1 MSDNKSQV
9 FSGRINT
16 VTYDDGASFRIVKIS
31 LDDSGGQ
38 VTAKGHF
45 AGQNIVPGTWVCFE
59 GHYTVHPTYGRQIAV
74 ERSPV
79 VPEHW
84 TNDRVLSIVSAQGIG
99 PGVRVNLIAHAGSRS
114 LLTVLD
120 GNDLPP
126 DLAYVGERWKAA
138 KAHLYAAAFLA
149 QAGVPNAV
157 IERVWKKYSTDVENI
172 VTKDPWALVQVDGV
186 TFAQA
191 DEIARKLG
199 VPMDSPNRMGG
210 AVLATINN
218 TASEGHLYST
228 MSDILSNVLTL
239 IPNANDSSVAQ
250 AVKDLVRSNAL
261 ILDRN
266 TKAGTVALYDP
277 AIYDL
282 EQYCAT
288 TLVDRSRVKPSV
300 DCSPLFA
307 RVGPQA
313 QAAVE
318 SGSDHKAVVNAAL
331 ADWSTG
337 SGITLTEDQLKA
349 ALSAL
354 TDNVCLITG
363 LPGTGKTTA
372 LRAVVTLLKDTGI
385 SFLLVAPTGIAAKR
399 LSNVVNAPA
408 FTIHRAFGAKGKYG
422 ESDDREV
429 AYEGFLGDT
438 DTKKTASSPTDETW
452 GYGPGNPHPA
462 NVVIVDETSM
472 VDLNMLHRVLSG
484 TKADCRMVFVGDPY
498 QLPSVGA
505 GDVLGDLVESKSFPH
520 THLDRI
526 FRQED
531 TNGIVLAAH
540 AVHKGKTPESDGRD
554 FVIVPASTETE
565 ASEII
570 LRLTQT
576 LYEKRSNFQV
586 LSPRHSGDAGVTILN
601 DRIRAQL
608 NPPMSGMSET
618 KVGSSVVR
626 EGDRIMVVKNDYQKG
641 VYNGDVGT
649 VRRIDR
655 VAKEIEANVFGVPGT
670 PSALVRFPMS
680 DAAKTLRLAYAQ
692 TVHKCVHPS
701 TVIWHDGGL
710 CQIKHL
716 PESGKVGTPDGVRD
730 YINKTEYPSSP
741 LLRVK
746 TESGYTLYM
755 TPEHG
760 IDVWD
765 RASGQYVRKEA
776 QELKAS
782 DWLYLVPSPSYPD
795 NKDLLPLEPIKFGK
809 KAYPPFL
816 DESIAE
822 MIGIFSAFSRVRHR
836 ALSVNLHPV
845 ARNQISAHGRSDIGP
860 ILDKINNV
868 FHKCFGRYPGT
879 TRTGDRPHLIRVYLK
894 FIMGWFWKNF
904 PELYRSRGYEIPRLI
919 LASNKSVRRAFLRG
933 YFLSAMTKYE
943 NPEDV
948 DSPIECIWVRSRNES
963 SDAALR
969 AMLLDEGVIA
979 RCSVKNNITIRGRDL
994 DRFFNRIGFDHPDA
1008 NRLRTR
1014 PRLDFP
1020 DDSRV
1025 PITTDEARVIY
1036 QHGASRSAPT
1046 VLALQHLPALSA
1058 RTRFHHEKVVSIT
1071 SAYGPSMCVEVP
1083 DTHKFIQNGFSGWN
1097 SQGQEY
1103 DVIVLPLLSTFG
1115 RQLQRNLLYTAI
1127 TRARKKVLI
1136 VGQASAVTKAVQ
1148 NDAAE
1153 HRKTLLAF
1161 RISGAMGGGE
1171 TPQGV

>member
-1 MSDNKSQV
+1 MSDSTLQV
-9 FSGRINT
+9 FSGRIST
-16 VTYDDGASFRIVKIS
+16 VTYDDGAGFRIVKIS

-45 AGQNIVPGTWVCFE
+45 SGQAIVPGTWVCFE
-59 GHYTVHPTYGRQIAV
+59 GRYTVHPTYGRQIAV

-84 TNDRVLSIVSAQGIG
+84 SNDRVLSILSAQGIG
-99 PGVRVNLIAHAGSRS
+99 PGVRVNLTGHAGNRP
-114 LLTVLD
+114 LITVLEGD
-120 GNDLPP
+120 DLPA
-126 DLAYVGERWKAA
+126 DLIYVGERWKAA

-157 IERVWKKYSTDVENI
+157 IERVWKKYSTDVETI

-186 TFAQA
+186 TFSQA
-191 DEIARKLG
+191 DEIARRLG
-199 VPMDSPNRMGG
+199 VPLDSPNRMCG

-239 IPNANDSSVAQ
+239 VPNANDATVAQ

-277 AIYDL
+277 TIYDL
-282 EQYCAT
+282 EHSCAT
-288 TLVDRSRVKPSV
+288 TLVSRSRAKPSK
-300 DCSPLFA
+300 DYSPLFA

-313 QAAVE
+313 QAFVE
-318 SGSDHKAVVNAAL
+318 SGADHKTVVKAAL
-331 ADWSTG
+331 ADWSLG
-337 SGITLTEDQLKA
+337 SGITLTEDQLNA

-399 LSNVVNAPA
+399 LANVVNAPA

-429 AYEGFLGDT
+429 AYEGFVGDT
-438 DTKKTASSPTDETW
+438 DAKKTTNSPSDETW

-462 NVVIVDETSM
+462 SVVIVDETSM

-484 TKADCRMVFVGDPY
+484 TGPECRMVFVGDPY

-540 AVHKGKTPESDGRD
+540 AVHKGRTPESDGRD

-570 LRLTQT
+570 LRLTQA

-586 LSPRHSGDAGVTILN
+586 LSPRHSGDAGVTVLN

-701 TVIWHDGGL
+701 TVTWHDGGL
-710 CQIKHL
+710 YQIKHL
-716 PESGKVGTPDGVRD
+716 SESGNIGTPDGVRPFV
-730 YINKTEYPSSP
+730 NKTEYPSSP
-741 LLRVK
+741 LLKVK

-765 RASGQYVRKEA
+765 RAAGQYVRKEA
-776 QELKAS
+776 QELRRN
-782 DWLYLVPSPSYPD
+782 DWLCLVPSPSYQD
-795 NKDLLPLEPIKFGK
+795 RKTLIPLEPAKVGK
-809 KAYPPFL
+809 KRYPPFL
-816 DESIAE
+816 NEEVAE
-822 MIGIFSAFSRVRHR
+822 LIGIFSAFAKIRHR
-836 ALSVNLHPV
+836 AFSINLHPTDKN
-845 ARNQISAHGRSDIGP
+845 RISSHYRSDVGQ
-860 ILDKINNV
+860 ILNKIHST
-868 FHKCFGRYPGT
+868 FYKLFGTYPKST
-879 TRTGDRPHLIRVYLK
+879 LANDRPHLVRVYLH
-894 FIMGWFWKNF
+894 FIMDWFWKNF

-919 LASNKSVRRAFLRG
+919 LASNKAVRRAFLRG
-933 YFLSAMTKYE
+933 YFLSSMTKYE
-943 NPEDV
+943 VPEDTESLV
-948 DSPIECIWVRSRNES
+948 DCIWVRSRNDS
-963 SDAALR
+963 ADAALR

-979 RCSVKNNITIRGRDL
+979 RCSMKNNITIRGRDL

-1008 NRLRTR
+1008 MRLRTR

-1020 DDSRV
+1020 DDNRV
-1025 PITTDEARVIY
+1025 PLTSAEARVIN
-1036 QHGASRSAPT
+1036 HGCTRSAPSAT
-1046 VLALQHLPALSA
+1046 VLQYLPALSA
-1058 RTRFHHEKVVSIT
+1058 RTRFHHEQIVSIKP
-1071 SAYGPSMCVEVP
+1071 AYGPSMCVEVP

-1171 TPQGV
+1171 TP